1 MGDGE
6 FAFDARQRVHLL
18 ALAMKSHLIASLL
31 LALPIALLD
40 SERASAADQ
49 KQHHE
54 SSWTGVKQ
62 LVAVIHP
69 TAGNKCSGVVR
80 FSEAGGAVSVSA
92 ELEGLTPNAKHAM
105 HIHDFGD
112 GTGTD
117 GMKAGGHYNPE
128 GHQHG
133 LPEATLRHAGDLGN
147 VTADANGKASY
158 KITVNNVTLV
168 GLKNPIIGRGVIVH
182 AKPDDGGQPTGNAGG
197 RIGVGV
203 IGIANPAQ

>member
-1 MGDGE
+1 
-6 FAFDARQRVHLL
+6 
-18 ALAMKSHLIASLL
+18 MKKITLL
-31 LALPIALLD
+31 L
-40 SERASAADQ
+40 SATAVAFLTQ
-49 KQHHE
+49 LSSSSHAAGAAAHE
-54 SSWTGVKQ
+54 SSWAGVKQ

-80 FSEAGGAVSVSA
+80 FTEAGGAGSVSA

-133 LPEATLRHAGDLGN
+133 LPETAARH
-147 VTADANGKASY
+147 
-158 KITVNNVTLV
+158 
-168 GLKNPIIGRGVIVH
+168 
-182 AKPDDGGQPTGNAGG
+182 
-197 RIGVGV
+197 
-203 IGIANPAQ
+203 